1 MIAKWSLW
9 LSLSVFSPWM
19 QPSGERPSPGAS
31 GNRLAQMQPIVVVP
45 NNDAE
50 YLVED
55 VFVGSSCFG
64 VSGMTVNGFPNQIGV
79 FSQGGASVGIESG
92 IILSSGNINDA
103 VGPNELTNTTTG
115 YGTQINDPD
124 LVALSGGLGIYDPVS
139 IEFDFTPSVNRI
151 SFRYVFA
158 SEEYCEFADS
168 PFNDVFGFFLSG
180 PGINGPYT
188 NNAENIATLPGTDT
202 YVGIATVNHFNNS
215 QYYRNNIPAG
225 VSPGCNNSP
234 GLFTAFLEYDGL
246 TTVLSAE
253 AEVIPCE
260 TYHIKIILADKAE
273 DTYDSAVFLGMSS
286 FDAGAGVTVS
296 AGIAG
301 PGPDSITVYEGCADG
316 FFRFERLGADLS
328 EPHVIQIA
336 LHPSSTATPGVDF
349 APLPPTVTIPAGQT
363 GVALPVTI
371 FGDALTEGIETIRI
385 SLQNACSCQPIF
397 ADIRI
402 ADPLLL
408 FVALSDTL
416 VCAGQPLTLTPTVT
430 GGIPDHTYLWSTG
443 ATTPQLNI
451 PAAANSSYSL
461 TVTDACGQAVSR
473 TVSVTTFT
481 PTAFLSGSDYI
492 CNGHEEALLQVS
504 FTGPGPWTFRYSHN
518 GLPTTLSEVTQNPF
532 PLTVQRAGAYQL
544 LSMSGQSCAGTV
556 SGIATVDSVVIAVSS
571 LATQPSCAG
580 YADGAV
586 ELAVSGGQ
594 APYSFVWNPA
604 TFGAQSAQGLAA
616 GIYRISLEDAGGCR
630 AEMEVTLSDP
640 PPLTADVSVIQP
652 PCHGD
657 AGAIEIWHI
666 GGGVF
671 PLEYSID
678 GGRNFVPEAIF
689 DSLAPGMYDI
699 VVADARNCSFSA
711 QATVIEPPEP
721 AISLPA
727 LLSGV
732 IGERIRLRPVLNV
745 PPDEIAEIRWSP
757 AEGLSCADCLEP
769 ELQFLNSGAYTLH
782 ITTLN
787 GCTAEAGITI
797 GVDRNIPVFIPNVF
811 TPQNGDGIND
821 GFTVF
826 TRPESVSS
834 IQLLRIFDRWGG
846 MVFEQRFFQP
856 NEVKLG
862 WDGTHKGRP
871 VSPGV
876 YVYRVEV
883 ELINGAVVQLQGEVT
898 VLR

>member
-1 MIAKWSLW
+1 MLAKWSLW
-9 LSLSVFSPWM
+9 LSLSVFFPWM
-19 QPSGERPSPGAS
+19 QRSGECPAPGAS
-31 GNRLAQMQPIVVVP
+31 GNSFAPMQPIVVAA
-45 NNDAE
+45 NNDAR

-64 VSGMTVNGFPNQIGV
+64 VSGMTVSGFPNQIGV

-92 IILSSGNINDA
+92 IILSTGNVNDA
-103 VGPNELTNTTTG
+103 VGPNTLTNTTTG
-115 YGTQINDPD
+115 YGTQFNDPD

-139 IEFDFTPSVNRI
+139 IEFDFTPSLNRV

-180 PGINGPYT
+180 PGINGPYS
-188 NNAENIATLPGTDT
+188 NNAENIATLPGTNT

-234 GLFTAFLEYDGL
+234 GLFTTFLEYDGL
-246 TTVLSAE
+246 TTVLTAE

-260 TYHIKIILADKAE
+260 TYRIKIILADKAE

-286 FDAGAGVTVS
+286 FDAGSGVTVS
-296 AGIAG
+296 AGISG

-316 FFRFERLGADLS
+316 FFRFERAGGDLS
-328 EPHVIQIA
+328 EPHILQIA

-349 APLPPTVTIPAGQT
+349 APLPSTVTIPAGQT
-363 GVALPVTI
+363 GVTLPVTI
-371 FGDALTEGIETIRI
+371 FGDAMTEGIETIRI
-385 SLQNACSCQPIF
+385 SLQNACSCQPVF
-397 ADIRI
+397 AEIRI

-408 FVALSDTL
+408 FVSLADTL
-416 VCAGQPLTLTPTVT
+416 VCAGQPVVLAPAVT
-430 GGIPDHTYLWSTG
+430 GGIPDYAYLWSTG
-443 ATTPQLNI
+443 AVTPQLNL
-451 PAAANSSYSL
+451 PAAANGSYSL
-461 TVTDACGQAVSR
+461 TVTDACGQMVVS
-473 TVSVTTFT
+473 TVLVETFT
-481 PTAFLSGSDYI
+481 PAALLSGADYI
-492 CNGHEEALLQVS
+492 CNGRDQAVLQVA
-504 FTGPGPWTFRYSHN
+504 FTGPGPWTFSYLHN
-518 GLPTTLSEVTQNPF
+518 GLPTTLSDVTQNPF
-532 PLTVQRAGAYQL
+532 LLTVQAAGTYQL

-556 SGIATVDSVVIAVSS
+556 SGSAAVNFVTVTLSSVV
-571 LATQPSCAG
+571 TQPSCAG

-586 ELAVSGGQ
+586 ALAASGGQ
-594 APYSFVWNPA
+594 APYNFVWNPA
-604 TFGAQSAQGLAA
+604 TFGVSSAQGLAA
-616 GIYRISLEDAGGCR
+616 GTYRISVEDAGGCR
-630 AEMEVTLSDP
+630 AETEVALSDP
-640 PPLTADVSVIQP
+640 PPLTADVSVTQP

-657 AGAIEIWHI
+657 AGAIEIWHTD
-666 GGGVF
+666 GGIF

-678 GGRNFVPEAIF
+678 GGRNFLPDPVFGA
-689 DSLAPGMYDI
+689 LAPGAYEL
-699 VVADARNCSFSA
+699 VVRDARNCSFSA
-711 QATVIEPPEP
+711 QAAVIEPPELS
-721 AISLPA
+721 ISLSE
-727 LLSGV
+727 LLIGA

-745 PPDEIAEIRWSP
+745 PPDEIAQIVWTP

-787 GCTAEAGITI
+787 GCTAGAGIAI

-826 TRPESVSS
+826 ARPESVLR
-834 IQLLRIFDRWGG
+834 INTLRIFDRWGG
-846 MVFEQRFFQP
+846 IVFEQRTFQP

-883 ELINGAVVQLQGEVT
+883 ELINGAVVQLHGEVT